1 MLTMKRVL
9 IGLLVVSVMSV
20 SVANAGTMAVNFPST
35 SGWTVS
41 GTAGAPGYAQA
52 HWVNTNDWQSS
63 WGNQYN
69 LVDGSGAATGA
80 TMDWYASQIGS
91 WTYGLAANDN
101 ERMMDAGIASVD
113 GLVEVHAVNIP
124 YATYDVV
131 VYFSA
136 QLTNSF
142 VSKYT
147 IGSTS
152 LYALIPAMGYFA
164 NDDTFK
170 QVPSTSTVD
179 LQGNTPAGNFVVF
192 KNITGNTL
200 YLTAQST
207 GWAGENIYTYA
218 PGYAR
223 SCISGFQIVET
234 PEPATLA
241 ILGIGGLFGLIKRRK

>member
-1 MLTMKRVL
+1 MKMVL
-9 IGLLVVSVMSV
+9 IGLVVVSVMSF
-20 SVANAGTMAVNFPST
+20 SVANAGSMAVNFPST
-35 SGWTVS
+35 SGWTVA

-69 LVDGSGAATGA
+69 LVDNSGQSTGA
-80 TMDWYASQIGS
+80 TMDWYASEIGS
-91 WTYGLAANDN
+91 WSYGIAANDN
-101 ERMMDAGIASVD
+101 ERMMDAGIASVN

-152 LYALIPAMGYFA
+152 VYAQVPAMGYFA
-164 NDDTFK
+164 NNDTFT
-170 QVPSTSTVD
+170 QVPLTSTAD
-179 LQGNTPAGNFVVF
+179 LHGATPAGNFIVF
-192 KNITGNTL
+192 KNVTGSTL
-200 YLTAQST
+200 YLTAQS

-218 PGYAR
+218 PGFAR
-223 SCISGFQIVET
+223 SCISGFQIVEV
-234 PEPATLA
+234 PEPMTLS
-241 ILGIGGLFGLIKRRK
+241 ILGLGSLLMIKRRSR